1 MPLEWTSCLSAAM
14 PLHLKES
21 RRGVGLDRTV
31 VRKTT
36 LKEQDEAFCLA
47 LSIDERLKVLEEL
60 NRIGRLAAGYPEA
73 RLDRSKVRAAI

>member
-1 MPLEWTSCLSAAM
+1 MWLSPEKNM
-14 PLHLKES
+14 
-21 RRGVGLDRTV
+21 DRTV

-36 LKEQDEAFCLA
+36 LKEQDEAFYLA

-73 RLDRSKVRAAI
+73 RLDRSKVHYLRVHAKFA

>member
-1 MPLEWTSCLSAAM
+1 M
-14 PLHLKES
+14 
-21 RRGVGLDRTV
+21 DRTV

-73 RLDRSKVRAAI
+73 RLDRSKVRYLRFHAKFA